1 MTRGVRVASFF
12 WLQSMIR
19 QAEARRMIFEL
30 DTAIQGLVGR
40 LDRNDPE
47 IVRLSGLYHNMIRL
61 WAEL

>member
-1 MTRGVRVASFF
+1 
-12 WLQSMIR
+12 
-19 QAEARRMIFEL
+19 MIFEL

-47 IVRLSGLYHNMIRL
+47 IVRLSGLYHNMIRY